1 MSELQIV
8 LIVAAIAIL
17 IYIGLA
23 IYGILKLDKELF
35 INLVVVQTAILLAE
49 WVSFFIL
56 YILYLLTKSF

>member
-23 IYGILKLDKELF
+23 IYGILKLNRELF

-49 WVSFFIL
+49 GVSFFIL